1 MEWHRLYGGCALI
14 EHLMLSSPVC
24 LICGSVVKPCSD
36 VFSLDYLFSLW
47 QPIVFSE
54 TVLEEHKKQASATQ
68 LFTCKKC
75 SLQAFFPQIIGT
87 PNFYVEAYG
96 LASRDRVP
104 DFTYSEEKWD
114 FEQALRDAKVCTS
127 LIEFGCGP
135 GYFLSRAKA
144 MVPRVCGLEYNEPAV
159 ERARAAGFDVY
170 DETND
175 LAALEGSFD
184 AAFSFHVLEHVSD
197 PLGFLGR
204 LAALIR
210 PGGRIGISVPNQ
222 EGPIRFMDPC
232 VMNMPPHHATRWSLR
247 SLSALAEKVG
257 LEVHRVAFEP
267 LLLDNHSYYSV
278 YWVRQAI
285 AGNSFVSGILRSI
298 VSITLRA
305 VFQLF
310 RLSGMQY
317 FPWLKGL
324 SIYLLLVKPK
334 PIAVRGE

>member
-1 MEWHRLYGGCALI
+1 MS
-14 EHLMLSSPVC
+14 SSPVC
-24 LICGSVVKPCSD
+24 IICRTNLEPCSK
-36 VFSLDYLFSLW
+36 VFPLDYLFSLW

-54 TVLEEHKKQASATQ
+54 AVMREHDKQASATQ
-68 LFTCKKC
+68 LYACKKC
-75 SLQAFFPQIIGT
+75 GLQAFFPQIIGS
-87 PNFYVEAYG
+87 PSFYVEAYG
-96 LASRDRVP
+96 LDSRERAP

-114 FEQALRDAKVCTS
+114 FKQALSDAEGCAS
-127 LIEFGCGP
+127 LMELGCGP

-144 MVPRVCGLEYNEPAV
+144 MVPRVSGLEYNKPAAQ
-159 ERARAAGFDVY
+159 RARAAGFDVY
-170 DETND
+170 DAIDD

-197 PLGFLGR
+197 PIGFLGR
-204 LAALIR
+204 MAALVK

-257 LEVHRVAFEP
+257 LEVQRVAYEP
-267 LLLDNHSYYSV
+267 LLLENHSYYSV
-278 YWVRQAI
+278 YWVRQMFD
-285 AGNSFVSGILRSI
+285 GDSFVSGILRGI

-305 VFQLF
+305 VFQLL

-317 FPWLKGL
+317 FPLLKGL

-334 PIAVRGE
+334 PTPVRVE